1 MLKQNFFKT
10 KYRPKNL
17 DELVL
22 LPRIRKIIEN
32 GIHNHFIFYG
42 PYGMGK
48 TALVELLC
56 KGRPYLELNTS
67 NETGIETLRTKVDD
81 FCSKMSMFDSKD
93 DLKIV
98 YLDEIDGA
106 SSAYQDAL
114 KRFIEKNERNVRFIA
129 TTNYINRIDGGA
141 LDRFFKVDF
150 SPQDQKE
157 VKYLKVNY
165 AKRLVTISKQ
175 EEIDISPDDIKSIV
189 NKNFPSFRKMLSVL
203 QHIKITGEMNFSV
216 KSFDEELKTDL
227 YQQILNSDD
236 TEKNYHFLMD
246 KFGPDQMDELISLL
260 GRPFIEFIAVNKKDK
275 ISKLGDILVLV
286 TKYGDI
292 LDKANSA
299 DPLVIG
305 TSLMYEIQKELK

>member
-42 PYGMGK
+42 PYGVGK

-260 GRPFIEFIAVNKKDK
+260 GRPFIEFIGVNKKDK

>member
-1 MLKQNFFKT
+1 
-10 KYRPKNL
+10 
-17 DELVL
+17 
-22 LPRIRKIIEN
+22 
-32 GIHNHFIFYG
+32 
-42 PYGMGK
+42 
-48 TALVELLC
+48 
-56 KGRPYLELNTS
+56 
-67 NETGIETLRTKVDD
+67 
-81 FCSKMSMFDSKD
+81 
-93 DLKIV
+93 
-98 YLDEIDGA
+98 
-106 SSAYQDAL
+106 
-114 KRFIEKNERNVRFIA
+114 
-129 TTNYINRIDGGA
+129 
-141 LDRFFKVDF
+141 
-150 SPQDQKE
+150 
-157 VKYLKVNY
+157 
-165 AKRLVTISKQ
+165 
-175 EEIDISPDDIKSIV
+175 
-189 NKNFPSFRKMLSVL
+189 
-203 QHIKITGEMNFSV
+203 MNFSV

>member
-260 GRPFIEFIAVNKKDK
+260 GRPFIEFIGVNKKDK